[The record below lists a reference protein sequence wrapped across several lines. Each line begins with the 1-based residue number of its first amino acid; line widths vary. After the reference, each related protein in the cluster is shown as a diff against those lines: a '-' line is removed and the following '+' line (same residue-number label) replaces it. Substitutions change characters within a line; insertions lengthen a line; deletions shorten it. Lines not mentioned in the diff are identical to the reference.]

1 MAPED
6 LAFALKNAI
15 DRGESL
21 EKATASLIS
30 AGYGQQEV
38 GVAVQ
43 MVSQMISTQ
52 SKKISLSTA
61 VAPVQQIQLTQRPQ
75 LQQNFSQLPKSGLKS
90 NKLKGKGLVIA
101 SITVVSLLILLLVGI
116 LFAIILG

>member
-1 MAPED
+1 MASED

-21 EKATASLIS
+21 EKAAASLIS

-38 GVAVQ
+38 GMAVQ

-52 SKKISLSTA
+52 SRKISLSTTA
-61 VAPVQQIQLTQRPQ
+61 APVQQIQLVQRPQ
-75 LQQNFSQLPKSGLKS
+75 LQQNFAQLPKSGLK
-90 NKLKGKGLVIA
+90 NGGARGKGLVIA
-101 SITVVSLLILLLVGI
+101 SITVVSLLILLLIGI